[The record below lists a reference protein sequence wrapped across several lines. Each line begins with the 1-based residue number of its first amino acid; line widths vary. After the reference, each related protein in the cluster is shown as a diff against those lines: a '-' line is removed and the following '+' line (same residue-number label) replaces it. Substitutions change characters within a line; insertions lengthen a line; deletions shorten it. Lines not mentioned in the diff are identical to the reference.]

1 MRSPALPRL
10 RLVAASSPAPGE
22 PIAAVDLGSNSFHMI
37 IAEAHPDG
45 LLVLDRLR
53 EMVQLAAG
61 LKPGGR
67 LDPDA
72 ETRALACLRRFGERL
87 ASLHTRSV
95 RAVGTNALRK
105 AADAREFL
113 SRAERELGHP
123 IHVVSGTEEA
133 RLIYAGVAYSLP
145 PPGGPRLVVDIGG
158 GSTEFIVG
166 SGSEPDELASIA
178 VGCVSLSD
186 RHFPRG
192 ALGAKRL
199 AAARTEALRKLEPI
213 FEGLTA
219 RGWSEAVGASGT
231 IRAVATVAERLGFAA
246 DEVTPAAIA
255 AISTRLAQAP
265 GVEAL
270 DLPGLSSERRPI
282 FPAGLVVLAAV
293 FELLGIQRMQVASGA
308 LREGLLLDLVG
319 RLTDHDVRDASV
331 SHLAAR
337 LQLDRHQG
345 ERVATTA
352 KRLFA
357 TLAPDWIA
365 ASAENAKLLEWA
377 ARLHEVG
384 LVIAHPGYHRHGAY
398 VLEHA
403 ELAGFSSEEQAR
415 LALVVRAHRKTL
427 PVSEFRALPSHWRR
441 ATRRLA
447 ILLRIA
453 VVLNRAR
460 AGDGELPVRV
470 RAKGRRLELEFPPGW
485 LDAHPLSAAD
495 LAREHELLAR
505 AGYALA
511 FR

>member
-1 MRSPALPRL
+1 
-10 RLVAASSPAPGE
+10 VPAPGE
-22 PIAAVDLGSNSFHMI
+22 TIAAVDLGSNSFHMI
-37 IAEAHPDG
+37 IAEAHPEG

-61 LKPGGR
+61 LKPGGS
-67 LDPDA
+67 LDPAA
-72 ETRALACLRRFGERL
+72 EIRALGCLRRFGERL

-105 AADAREFL
+105 AAGAREFL

-123 IHVVSGTEEA
+123 IHVISGTEEA

-145 PPGGPRLVVDIGG
+145 PPTGSRLVVDIGG

-166 SGSEPDELASIA
+166 SGPEPDELASIA
-178 VGCVSLSD
+178 VGCVSLTE
-186 RHFPRG
+186 RHFTG
-192 ALGAKRL
+192 GELGSKRL
-199 AAARTEALRKLEPI
+199 GAARTEALRKLEPI

-219 RGWSEAVGASGT
+219 HGWSEAVGASGT
-231 IRAVATVAERLGFAA
+231 IRAVATVAERLGLGAN
-246 DEVTPAAIA
+246 EVTPAAIA
-255 AISTRLAQAP
+255 AVSARLA
-265 GVEAL
+265 EASNVSAL
-270 DLPGLSSERRPI
+270 ELPGLSGERRPI
-282 FPAGLVVLAAV
+282 FPAGLVVLAAI
-293 FELLGIQRMQVASGA
+293 FELLEIEHMQVASGA

-337 LQLDRHQG
+337 LQLDRRQG
-345 ERVATTA
+345 ERVAATA
-352 KRLFA
+352 TRLFA
-357 TLAPDWIA
+357 ALTPDWIE
-365 ASAENAKLLEWA
+365 ASAENAKLLEWG

-415 LALVVRAHRKTL
+415 LALMVRAHRKAL
-427 PVSEFRALPSHWRR
+427 PTAEFRALPPRWRR
-441 ATRRLA
+441 STRRLA

-470 RAKGRRLELEFPPGW
+470 RAKGRRLELDFPPGW

-495 LAREHELLAR
+495 LARERELLAR
-505 AGYALA
+505 AGYALT